1 MGFQQVKT
9 KIVLVITPHRVNMIS
24 LILRAIHLDQEAGC
38 LDTVIMQAT
47 AFNCARPGEEGGV
60 LGCFRAGSMRL
71 SAIACGT
78 FEAYNST
85 VVPGLRHPEW
95 AGPGE

>member
-1 MGFQQVKT
+1 
-9 KIVLVITPHRVNMIS
+9 
-24 LILRAIHLDQEAGC
+24 
-38 LDTVIMQAT
+38 
-47 AFNCARPGEEGGV
+47 
-60 LGCFRAGSMRL
+60 MRL